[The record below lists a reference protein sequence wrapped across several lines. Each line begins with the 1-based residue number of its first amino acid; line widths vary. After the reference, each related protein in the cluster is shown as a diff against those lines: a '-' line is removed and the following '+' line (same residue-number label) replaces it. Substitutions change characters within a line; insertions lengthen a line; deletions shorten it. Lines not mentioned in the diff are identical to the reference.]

1 MDDLRV
7 AFEIECGLLEFV
19 IDFVHRFECVVLE
32 DFLADLLP
40 KIFLLVEL
48 GRVGR
53 QKLQP
58 VVAGITRSPMQWL
71 GALSTNSRM

>member
-1 MDDLRV
+1 MDWTIFGLR
-7 AFEIECGLLEFV
+7 FEIECGLLEFV

-40 KIFLLVEL
+40 KIFLRVGL

-58 VVAGITRSPMQWL
+58 DFARDHEIAGAVVGRAIHE
-71 GALSTNSRM
+71 